1 MSAGLFRPLVR
12 SPLLWAILVGYSNVN
27 FAQISSSV
35 NSPQIEGSAGQQ
47 GTKPFTATVA
57 IREGYDSNPLTQS
70 YQLSSDV
77 QSSTYSSV
85 NPSLG
90 YNYTGLQADL
100 SARYDFQGIYYPSLN
115 QSYDIQYNQT
125 FTGQYTYAFDPRC
138 SITVADNFN
147 FFEQPIA
154 TQFAAGLAPR
164 TNVQGQIIN
173 LGTIKADYRVTDRLS
188 MVTRWNNQIVNSD
201 APSSYSGDLGQ
212 ATISSGSASQNNYM
226 NNGAFQQFRL
236 DFTPETIGTFS
247 IDYQLFDYQS
257 DQNFRDNQQVA
268 FSLGADHTF
277 LPTLFFSGRAG
288 IQLNDNFG
296 AADNEANVGAGG
308 LNSGEQEIGVYPF
321 ASLSSTWNYGQQNSL
336 TAGFSIQIQQST
348 QATASDAES
357 YNLTL
362 NSDHAFT
369 EKLKLVQSLSVQLAI
384 YTPNYSKEES
394 NQIYNALN
402 NPSLNYQGSGQ
413 QTVAS
418 YNCKLSYAFYP
429 YLSAE
434 LGYTF
439 STFQSY
445 FDENNS
451 ESGSYNRNVVYIGVR
466 GTY

>member
-1 MSAGLFRPLVR
+1 MSLGVSRVPIRLL
-12 SPLLWAILVGYSNVN
+12 LLWATVFPPLGIS
-27 FAQISSSV
+27 FA
-35 NSPQIEGSAGQQ
+35 QIEGSAGQQ
-47 GTKPFTATVA
+47 GPKPFTATVA

-70 YQLSSDV
+70 YQSSNDV
-77 QSSTYSSV
+77 NSSKYSSV

-100 SARYDFQGIYYPSLN
+100 SARYDFQGIYFPSLN
-115 QSYDIQYNQT
+115 SSVDIQYNQT
-125 FTGQYTYAFDPRC
+125 FTGQYTYAFDPRF

-147 FFEQPIA
+147 FFEQPIG
-154 TQFAAGLAPR
+154 TQFAAGLAPV
-164 TNVQGQIIN
+164 TNTQGNIIN

-188 MVTRWNNQIVNSD
+188 MVTRWNNQVVNAD
-201 APSSYSGDLGQ
+201 GPASYNNTDGIQ
-212 ATISSGSASQNNYM
+212 SGSAAASNYM

-236 DFTPETIGTFS
+236 DFTPETVGTFS

-257 DQNFRDNQQVA
+257 DENFRDNQQVA

-277 LPTLFFSGRAG
+277 LPALFFSGRAG

-296 AADNEANVGAGG
+296 TNDNPKNVGPGG

-321 ASLSSTWNYGQQNSL
+321 VSLSSTWNHGQQNSL
-336 TAGFSIQIQQST
+336 SAGFSIQIQQST
-348 QATASDAES
+348 QQTSSDSES
-357 YNLTL
+357 YNLNL
-362 NSDHAFT
+362 SSDHAFT
-369 EKLKLVQSLSVQLAI
+369 EKLKLVQTLNIQLALYTPQYDKEQSLAI
-384 YTPNYSKEES
+384 YGG
-394 NQIYNALN
+394 
-402 NPSLNYQGSGQ
+402 YQGSGQ

-439 STFQSY
+439 STYQSY

-451 ESGSYNRNVVYIGVR
+451 NGGSYNRNIVYIGVR

>member
-1 MSAGLFRPLVR
+1 MRRDCIRFNSFLTLFALFLVVTAQN
-12 SPLLWAILVGYSNVN
+12 LLG
-27 FAQISSSV
+27 QI
-35 NSPQIEGSAGQQ
+35 QGSAGQQ
-47 GTKPFTATVA
+47 GPKPFTATVA

-70 YQLSSDV
+70 YQSSTDV

-100 SARYDFQGIYYPSLN
+100 STRYDFQGIYYPSLN

-125 FTGQYTYAFDPRC
+125 FTGQYTYAFDPRF

-154 TQFAAGLAPR
+154 QQFAAGLAPI
-164 TNVQGQIIN
+164 TNTQGSIIN

-188 MVTRWNNQIVNSD
+188 MVTRWNNQVVNSD
-201 APSSYSGDLGQ
+201 IPSSYSDTGGI
-212 ATISSGSASQNNYM
+212 TSGSASQSNYM

-236 DFTPETIGTFS
+236 DFTPETIGTFTV
-247 IDYQLFDYQS
+247 DYQLFDYQS

-268 FSLGADHTF
+268 FTLGADHTF
-277 LPTLFFSGRAG
+277 LPTLFFTGRAG

-296 AADNEANVGAGG
+296 AADNVQNVGSGG

-321 ASLSSTWNYGQQNSL
+321 MSLSSTWNYGQQNSL
-336 TAGFSIQIQQST
+336 SAGFSIQIQQST
-348 QATASDAES
+348 QQTASDSES
-357 YNLTL
+357 YNLNL
-362 NSDHAFT
+362 SSDHAFT
-369 EKLKLVQSLSVQLAI
+369 EKLKLVQTLNVQLAL
-384 YTPNYSKEES
+384 YTPNYNKQQS
-394 NQIYNALN
+394 NLIYNALN
-402 NPSLNYQGSGQ
+402 NPNLQYQGSGQ

-418 YNCKLSYAFYP
+418 YNCKLSYAFFP

-439 STFQSY
+439 STYQSY

-451 ESGSYNRNVVYIGVR
+451 NGGSYNRNVVYIGVR

>member
-1 MSAGLFRPLVR
+1 MSSGVPRLSVR
-12 SPLLWAILVGYSNVN
+12 LLLLWAAVFVPFSIS
-27 FAQISSSV
+27 FA
-35 NSPQIEGSAGQQ
+35 QIEGSAGQQ
-47 GTKPFTATVA
+47 GPKPFTATVA

-70 YQLSSDV
+70 YQSSTDV
-77 QSSTYSSV
+77 NSSTYSSV

-115 QSYDIQYNQT
+115 QSYDIQYNQS
-125 FTGQYTYAFDPRC
+125 FTGQYTYAFDPRL
-138 SITVADNFN
+138 SLTVADNFS
-147 FFEQPIA
+147 FFEQPIG
-154 TQFAAGLAPR
+154 TMFSAGLAPI
-164 TNVQGQIIN
+164 TNVQGNIIN

-188 MVTRWNNQIVNSD
+188 MVTRWNNQLVNSD
-201 APSSYSGDLGQ
+201 GPASYNNNGTG
-212 ATISSGSASQNNYM
+212 IISGSAAASNYM

-296 AADNEANVGAGG
+296 TNDNPKNVGPGG

-336 TAGFSIQIQQST
+336 SAGFSIQIQQST
-348 QATASDAES
+348 QQTSSDSES
-357 YNLTL
+357 YNLNL
-362 NSDHAFT
+362 SSDHAFT
-369 EKLKLVQSLSVQLAI
+369 EKLKLVQTLSVQLAL
-384 YTPNYSKEES
+384 YTPQYDKEQS
-394 NQIYNALN
+394 IAIYGG
-402 NPSLNYQGSGQ
+402 YQGSGQ

-418 YNCKLSYAFYP
+418 YNCKFSYAFYP

-451 ESGSYNRNVVYIGVR
+451 NGGSYNRNVVYIGVR

>member
-1 MSAGLFRPLVR
+1 MSRGYIRFDFFLTLFALF
-12 SPLLWAILVGYSNVN
+12 LVGPVQGLLG
-27 FAQISSSV
+27 QI
-35 NSPQIEGSAGQQ
+35 QGSAGQQ
-47 GTKPFTATVA
+47 GPKPFTATVA

-70 YQLSSDV
+70 YQSSTDV

-100 SARYDFQGIYYPSLN
+100 SARYDFQGIYFPSLN

-125 FTGQYTYAFDPRC
+125 FTGQYTYAFDPRF

-154 TQFAAGLAPR
+154 QQFAAGLAPT
-164 TNVQGQIIN
+164 TNTQGSVIN

-188 MVTRWNNQIVNSD
+188 MVTRWNNQVVNSD
-201 APSSYSGDLGQ
+201 GPASYNNSGGI
-212 ATISSGSASQNNYM
+212 TSGSASQSNYM

-236 DFTPETIGTFS
+236 DFTPETIGTFTV
-247 IDYQLFDYQS
+247 DYQLFDYQS
-257 DQNFRDNQQVA
+257 DQSFRDNQQVA
-268 FSLGADHTF
+268 FTLGADHTF
-277 LPTLFFSGRAG
+277 LPTLFFTGRAG

-296 AADNEANVGAGG
+296 TSDNSKNVGPGG

-321 ASLSSTWNYGQQNSL
+321 VSLSSTWNYGQQNSL

-348 QATASDAES
+348 QQTSSDSES

-362 NSDHAFT
+362 SSDHAFT
-369 EKLKLVQSLSVQLAI
+369 EKLKLVQTLNVQLAL
-384 YTPNYSKEES
+384 YTPQFDKEQS
-394 NQIYNALN
+394 LAIYGG
-402 NPSLNYQGSGQ
+402 YQGSGQ

-418 YNCKLSYAFYP
+418 YNCKFSYAFFP

-451 ESGSYNRNVVYIGVR
+451 NGGSYNRNVVYIGVR

>member
-1 MSAGLFRPLVR
+1 MSAGLLRSLVR
-12 SPLLWAILVGYSNVN
+12 SPLLWVIFIGSSNVS
-27 FAQISSSV
+27 FA
-35 NSPQIEGSAGQQ
+35 QIEGSAGQQ
-47 GTKPFTATVA
+47 GAKPFTATVA
-57 IREGYDSNPLTQS
+57 IREGYDSNPLTSS
-70 YQLSSDV
+70 YQSSNDV

-115 QSYDIQYNQT
+115 SSNDIQYNQT
-125 FTGQYTYAFDPRC
+125 FTGQYTYAFDPRF

-154 TQFAAGLAPR
+154 TQFAAGLAPI
-164 TNVQGQIIN
+164 TNVQGSIIN

-188 MVTRWNNQIVNSD
+188 MVTRWNNQVVNSD
-201 APSSYSGDLGQ
+201 
-212 ATISSGSASQNNYM
+212 GSASYKTDPVTKIITIQSGNQSQSNYM

-236 DFTPETIGTFS
+236 DFTPETIGTFTV
-247 IDYQLFDYQS
+247 DYQLFDYYS
-257 DQNFRDNQQVA
+257 DQTFRDNQQVA
-268 FSLGADHTF
+268 FTLGADHTF
-277 LPTLFFSGRAG
+277 LPTLFFTGRAG

-296 AADNEANVGAGG
+296 TNDNPKNVGAGG
-308 LNSGEQEIGVYPF
+308 LNSGEQEIAVYPF
-321 ASLSSTWNYGQQNSL
+321 VSLSSTWNYGQQNSL
-336 TAGFSIQIQQST
+336 SAGFSIQVQQST
-348 QATASDAES
+348 QATSSDSES
-357 YNLTL
+357 YNLSL
-362 NSDHAFT
+362 SSDHAFT
-369 EKLKLVQSLSVQLAI
+369 EKLKLVQSLNVQLAL
-384 YTPNYSKEES
+384 YTPQYNKEQS
-394 NQIYNALN
+394 IFIYGG
-402 NPSLNYQGSGQ
+402 YQGSGQ
-413 QTVAS
+413 QTVAN

-451 ESGSYNRNVVYIGVR
+451 SGGSYNRNIVYLGVR

>member
-1 MSAGLFRPLVR
+1 MSSGVSRISIRLL
-12 SPLLWAILVGYSNVN
+12 LLWAAVFVPLG
-27 FAQISSSV
+27 ISYA
-35 NSPQIEGSAGQQ
+35 QIEGSAGQQ
-47 GTKPFTATVA
+47 GPKPFTATVA

-70 YQLSSDV
+70 YQSSSDV
-77 QSSTYSSV
+77 NSSTYSSV

-125 FTGQYTYAFDPRC
+125 FTGQYTYAFDPRF
-138 SITVADNFN
+138 SLTVADNFS
-147 FFEQPIA
+147 FFEQPIG
-154 TQFAAGLAPR
+154 TMFSAGLEPV
-164 TNVQGQIIN
+164 TNVQGNIIN
-173 LGTIKADYRVTDRLS
+173 LGTIKADYRLTDRLS
-188 MVTRWNNQIVNSD
+188 MVTRWNNQILNSD
-201 APSSYSGDLGQ
+201 GPASYNNGAIQ
-212 ATISSGSASQNNYM
+212 SGSQAASNYM

-236 DFTPETIGTFS
+236 DFTPETVGTFS

-257 DQNFRDNQQVA
+257 DQSFRDNQQVA

-288 IQLNDNFG
+288 IQLNDNYG
-296 AADNEANVGAGG
+296 TNDNAKNVGPGG

-336 TAGFSIQIQQST
+336 SAGFSIQIQQST
-348 QATASDAES
+348 QSTSSDSES
-357 YNLTL
+357 YNLNL
-362 NSDHAFT
+362 SSDHAFT

-384 YTPNYSKEES
+384 YTPQYNKEQS
-394 NQIYNALN
+394 VLIYGD
-402 NPSLNYQGSGQ
+402 YQGSGQ
-413 QTVAS
+413 QTVAN

-445 FDENNS
+445 FDENNA
-451 ESGSYNRNVVYIGVR
+451 GANSYNRNVVYLGVR

>member
-1 MSAGLFRPLVR
+1 MRRDCIRLNSFLTLFALFLVVTAQD
-12 SPLLWAILVGYSNVN
+12 LLG
-27 FAQISSSV
+27 QI
-35 NSPQIEGSAGQQ
+35 QGSAGQQ
-47 GTKPFTATVA
+47 GPKPFTATVA

-70 YQLSSDV
+70 YQSSTDV

-125 FTGQYTYAFDPRC
+125 FTGQYTYAFDPRF

-154 TQFAAGLAPR
+154 QQFSAGIAPITNTQGSIL
-164 TNVQGQIIN
+164 N

-188 MVTRWNNQIVNSD
+188 MVTRWNNQLVNSD
-201 APSSYSGDLGQ
+201 QPGSYNNAGGVQ
-212 ATISSGSASQNNYM
+212 SGSASQSNYM

-236 DFTPETIGTFS
+236 DFTPETIGTFTV
-247 IDYQLFDYQS
+247 DYQLFDYQN
-257 DQNFRDNQQVA
+257 DQGFRDNQQVA
-268 FSLGADHTF
+268 FTLGADHTF
-277 LPTLFFSGRAG
+277 LPTLFFTGRAG

-296 AADNEANVGAGG
+296 AADNPKTVGPGG
-308 LNSGEQEIGVYPF
+308 LNSGEQEINVYPF
-321 ASLSSTWNYGQQNSL
+321 VSLSSTWNYGQQNSL
-336 TAGFSIQIQQST
+336 SAGFSIQIQQST
-348 QATASDAES
+348 QQTSSDSES
-357 YNLTL
+357 YNLNL
-362 NSDHAFT
+362 SSDHAFT
-369 EKLKLVQSLSVQLAI
+369 EKLKLVQTLNVQLAL
-384 YTPNYSKEES
+384 YTPQYDKD
-394 NQIYNALN
+394 Q
-402 NPSLNYQGSGQ
+402 SLRIFGGYQGSGQ

-418 YNCKLSYAFYP
+418 YNCKLSYAFFP

-439 STFQSY
+439 STYQSY

-451 ESGSYNRNVVYIGVR
+451 NGNSYNRNVVYVGVR

>member
-1 MSAGLFRPLVR
+1 MRRDCIRFNSFLTLFALFLVVTAQN
-12 SPLLWAILVGYSNVN
+12 LLG
-27 FAQISSSV
+27 QI
-35 NSPQIEGSAGQQ
+35 QGSAGHQ
-47 GTKPFTATVA
+47 GPKPFTATVA

-70 YQLSSDV
+70 YQSSTDV

-100 SARYDFQGIYYPSLN
+100 SARYDFQGIYFPSIN

-125 FTGQYTYAFDPRC
+125 FTGQYTYAFDPRF

-147 FFEQPIA
+147 FFEQPLA
-154 TQFAAGLAPR
+154 QQFAAGLAPT
-164 TNVQGQIIN
+164 TNTQGSIIN

-188 MVTRWNNQIVNSD
+188 MVTRWNNQVVNSD
-201 APSSYSGDLGQ
+201 GPSSYNSSGGI
-212 ATISSGSASQNNYM
+212 TSGSASQSNYM

-236 DFTPETIGTFS
+236 DFTPETIGTFTV
-247 IDYQLFDYQS
+247 DYQLFDYQS

-268 FSLGADHTF
+268 FTLGADHTF
-277 LPTLFFSGRAG
+277 LPTLFFTGRAG

-296 AADNEANVGAGG
+296 AADNVQNVGSGG

-321 ASLSSTWNYGQQNSL
+321 VSLSSTWNYGQQNSL
-336 TAGFSIQIQQST
+336 NAGFSIQIQQST
-348 QATASDAES
+348 QATASDSES

-362 NSDHAFT
+362 SSDHAFT
-369 EKLKLVQSLSVQLAI
+369 EKLKLVQTLNVQLAL
-384 YTPNYSKEES
+384 YTPNYNKQQS
-394 NQIYNALN
+394 NLIYNALN
-402 NPSLNYQGSGQ
+402 SPNLQYQGSGQ

-418 YNCKLSYAFYP
+418 YNCKLSYAFFP

-445 FDENNS
+445 FDENNAN
-451 ESGSYNRNVVYIGVR
+451 SGSYNRNVVYIGVR

>member
-1 MSAGLFRPLVR
+1 MSSGDSLIPVRLILFWATIFAPL
-12 SPLLWAILVGYSNVN
+12 G
-27 FAQISSSV
+27 ISYA
-35 NSPQIEGSAGQQ
+35 QIEGSAGQQ
-47 GTKPFTATVA
+47 GPKPFTATVA

-70 YQLSSDV
+70 YQSSTDV
-77 QSSTYSSV
+77 NSSTYSSV

-125 FTGQYTYAFDPRC
+125 FTGQYTYAFDPRF
-138 SITVADNFN
+138 SLTVADNFS
-147 FFEQPIA
+147 FFEQPIG
-154 TQFAAGLAPR
+154 TMFSAGLAPV
-164 TNVQGQIIN
+164 TNTQGNIIN
-173 LGTIKADYRVTDRLS
+173 LGTIKGDYRVTDRLS
-188 MVTRWNNQIVNSD
+188 MVTRWNNQVVNSD
-201 APSSYSGDLGQ
+201 GPASYNNAG
-212 ATISSGSASQNNYM
+212 TIQSGSAATSNYM

-236 DFTPETIGTFS
+236 DFTPETVGTFS

-257 DQNFRDNQQVA
+257 DQSYRDNQQVA

-288 IQLNDNFG
+288 IQLNDNYG
-296 AADNEANVGAGG
+296 TNDNPQNVGPGG

-321 ASLSSTWNYGQQNSL
+321 VSLSSTWNYGQQNSL
-336 TAGFSIQIQQST
+336 SAGFSIQVQQST
-348 QATASDAES
+348 QQTSSDSES
-357 YNLTL
+357 YNLNL
-362 NSDHAFT
+362 SSDHAFT
-369 EKLKLVQSLSVQLAI
+369 EKLKLVQSLNVQLAV
-384 YTPNYSKEES
+384 YTPQYDKEQS
-394 NQIYNALN
+394 LAIYGG
-402 NPSLNYQGSGQ
+402 YQGSGQ

-439 STFQSY
+439 STYQSY

-451 ESGSYNRNVVYIGVR
+451 NGGSYNRNIVYIGVR

>member
-1 MSAGLFRPLVR
+1 MSSGSLRITIRLL
-12 SPLLWAILVGYSNVN
+12 LLWATL
-27 FAQISSSV
+27 FAPLGISFA
-35 NSPQIEGSAGQQ
+35 QIEGSAGQQ
-47 GTKPFTATVA
+47 GPKPFTATVA

-70 YQLSSDV
+70 YQSSTDV
-77 QSSTYSSV
+77 NSSTYSSV

-115 QSYDIQYNQT
+115 QSYDIQYNQS
-125 FTGQYTYAFDPRC
+125 FTGQYTYAFDPRF
-138 SITVADNFN
+138 SLTVADNFS
-147 FFEQPIA
+147 FFEQPIG
-154 TQFAAGLAPR
+154 TMFSAGLAPV
-164 TNVQGQIIN
+164 TNTQGNIIN

-188 MVTRWNNQIVNSD
+188 MVTRWNNQVVNSD
-201 APSSYSGDLGQ
+201 GPASYNNAG
-212 ATISSGSASQNNYM
+212 TIQSGSAATSNYM

-236 DFTPETIGTFS
+236 DFTPETVGTFS

-257 DQNFRDNQQVA
+257 DQSYRDNQQVA

-288 IQLNDNFG
+288 IQLNDNYG
-296 AADNEANVGAGG
+296 TNDNPQNVGPGG

-321 ASLSSTWNYGQQNSL
+321 ASLSSTWNYDQQNSL
-336 TAGFSIQIQQST
+336 SAGFSIQIQQST
-348 QATASDAES
+348 QQTSSDSES
-357 YNLTL
+357 YNLNL
-362 NSDHAFT
+362 SSDHAFT
-369 EKLKLVQSLSVQLAI
+369 EKLKLVQSLNVQLAI
-384 YTPNYSKEES
+384 YTPQYDKEQS
-394 NQIYNALN
+394 LAIYGG
-402 NPSLNYQGSGQ
+402 YQGSGQ

-439 STFQSY
+439 STYQSY

-451 ESGSYNRNVVYIGVR
+451 NAGSYNRNIVYIGVR

>member
-1 MSAGLFRPLVR
+1 MPEGFLRTLVR
-12 SPLLWAILVGYSNVN
+12 SHLLCLILFGSSSAC
-27 FAQISSSV
+27 FAQI
-35 NSPQIEGSAGQQ
+35 QGSAGVV
-47 GTKPFTATVA
+47 GSKPFTATVA

-70 YQLSSDV
+70 YQSSNDV

-100 SARYDFQGIYYPSLN
+100 SARYDFQGIYFPSLN
-115 QSYDIQYNQT
+115 SSNDIQYNQT

-154 TQFAAGLAPR
+154 TQFAAGLAPV
-164 TNVQGQIIN
+164 TNVQGSIIN

-188 MVTRWNNQIVNSD
+188 LVTRWNNQVVNSD
-201 APSSYSGDLGQ
+201 
-212 ATISSGSASQNNYM
+212 GSASYQTDPVTRITTIQSGNQAQSNYM

-236 DFTPETIGTFS
+236 DFNPETVGTFTV
-247 IDYQLFDYQS
+247 DYQLFDYYS
-257 DQNFRDNQQVA
+257 DQTFRDNQQVA
-268 FSLGADHTF
+268 FTLGADHTF
-277 LPTLFFSGRAG
+277 LPTLFFTGRAG

-296 AADNEANVGAGG
+296 TSDNPKNVGPGG
-308 LNSGEQEIGVYPF
+308 LNSGEQEIAVYPF
-321 ASLSSTWNYGQQNSL
+321 VSLSSTWSYGQQNSVS
-336 TAGFSIQIQQST
+336 AGFSIQVQQST
-348 QATASDAES
+348 QATSSDSES
-357 YNLTL
+357 YNLSL
-362 NSDHAFT
+362 SSDHAFT
-369 EKLKLVQSLSVQLAI
+369 EKLKLVQSLNVQLAL
-384 YTPNYSKEES
+384 YTPQYNKEQS
-394 NQIYNALN
+394 ILIYGG
-402 NPSLNYQGSGQ
+402 YQGSGQ
-413 QTVAS
+413 QTVAN

-451 ESGSYNRNVVYIGVR
+451 NGGSYNRNVVYIGVR

>member
-1 MSAGLFRPLVR
+1 MSAGLLRSLVR
-12 SPLLWAILVGYSNVN
+12 SPLLWVIFIGSSNVS
-27 FAQISSSV
+27 FA
-35 NSPQIEGSAGQQ
+35 QIEGSAGQQ
-47 GTKPFTATVA
+47 GAKPFTATVA
-57 IREGYDSNPLTQS
+57 IREGYDSNPLTSS
-70 YQLSSDV
+70 YQSSNDV

-115 QSYDIQYNQT
+115 SSNDIQYNQT
-125 FTGQYTYAFDPRC
+125 FTGQYTYAFDPRF

-154 TQFAAGLAPR
+154 TQFAAGLAPI
-164 TNVQGQIIN
+164 TNVQGSIIN

-188 MVTRWNNQIVNSD
+188 MVTRWNNQVVNSD
-201 APSSYSGDLGQ
+201 
-212 ATISSGSASQNNYM
+212 GSASYKTDPVTKIITIQSGNQSQSNYM

-236 DFTPETIGTFS
+236 DFTPETIGTFTV
-247 IDYQLFDYQS
+247 DYQLFDYYS
-257 DQNFRDNQQVA
+257 DQTFRDNQQVA
-268 FSLGADHTF
+268 FTLGADHTF
-277 LPTLFFSGRAG
+277 LPTLFFTGRAG

-296 AADNEANVGAGG
+296 TNDNPKNVGAGG
-308 LNSGEQEIGVYPF
+308 LNSGEQEIAVYPF
-321 ASLSSTWNYGQQNSL
+321 VSLSSTWNYGQQNSL
-336 TAGFSIQIQQST
+336 SAGFSIQVQQST
-348 QATASDAES
+348 QATSSDSES

-362 NSDHAFT
+362 SSDHAFT
-369 EKLKLVQSLSVQLAI
+369 EKLKLVQTLNVQLAI
-384 YTPNYSKEES
+384 YTPQFDKQQSIF
-394 NQIYNALN
+394 IYGG
-402 NPSLNYQGSGQ
+402 YQGSGQ
-413 QTVAS
+413 QTVAN

-451 ESGSYNRNVVYIGVR
+451 SGGSYNRNIVYLGVR

>member
-1 MSAGLFRPLVR
+1 MSRGHTRFVHFSTLLALF
-12 SPLLWAILVGYSNVN
+12 LVGP
-27 FAQISSSV
+27 AQGLLG
-35 NSPQIEGSAGQQ
+35 QIQGSAGQP
-47 GTKPFTATVA
+47 GPKPFTATVA
-57 IREGYDSNPLTQS
+57 IREGYDSNPLTSS
-70 YQLSSDV
+70 YQLSQDV

-100 SARYDFQGIYYPSLN
+100 SARYDFQGIYFPSLN
-115 QSYDIQYNQT
+115 TSVDIQYNQT
-125 FTGQYTYAFDPRC
+125 FTGQYTYAFDPRF

-154 TQFAAGLAPR
+154 QQFAAGLAPT
-164 TNVQGQIIN
+164 TNTQGSIIN

-188 MVTRWNNQIVNSD
+188 MVTRWNNQVVNSD
-201 APSSYSGDLGQ
+201 GPASYSTTTGGIQ
-212 ATISSGSASQNNYM
+212 SNNNSQSNYM

-236 DFTPETIGTFS
+236 DFTPETIGTFTV
-247 IDYQLFDYQS
+247 DYQLFDYQS

-268 FSLGADHTF
+268 FTLGADHTF
-277 LPTLFFSGRAG
+277 LPTLFFTGRGG

-296 AADNEANVGAGG
+296 TSDNSKNVGPGG

-321 ASLSSTWNYGQQNSL
+321 VSLSSTWNYGQQNSL

-348 QATASDAES
+348 QATSSDSES

-362 NSDHAFT
+362 SSDHAFT
-369 EKLKLVQSLSVQLAI
+369 EKLKLVQTLNVQLAL
-384 YTPNYSKEES
+384 YTPQFDKEQS
-394 NQIYNALN
+394 LAIYGG
-402 NPSLNYQGSGQ
+402 YQGSGQ

-418 YNCKLSYAFYP
+418 YNCKFSYAFFP

-451 ESGSYNRNVVYIGVR
+451 NGGSYNRNVVYLGVR

>member
-1 MSAGLFRPLVR
+1 MSSGVPRLSVR
-12 SPLLWAILVGYSNVN
+12 LLLLWAAVFVPFSIS
-27 FAQISSSV
+27 FA
-35 NSPQIEGSAGQQ
+35 QIEGSAGQQ
-47 GTKPFTATVA
+47 GPKPFTATVA

-70 YQLSSDV
+70 YQSSTDV
-77 QSSTYSSV
+77 NSSTYSSV

-115 QSYDIQYNQT
+115 QSYDIQYNQS
-125 FTGQYTYAFDPRC
+125 FTGQYTYAFDPRF
-138 SITVADNFN
+138 SLTVADNFS
-147 FFEQPIA
+147 FFEQPIG
-154 TQFAAGLAPR
+154 TMFSAGLAPV
-164 TNVQGQIIN
+164 TNTQGNIIN

-188 MVTRWNNQIVNSD
+188 MVTRWNNQVVNSD
-201 APSSYSGDLGQ
+201 GPASYNNAG
-212 ATISSGSASQNNYM
+212 TIQSGSAATSNYM

-236 DFTPETIGTFS
+236 DFTPETVGTFS

-257 DQNFRDNQQVA
+257 DQSYRDNQQVA

-288 IQLNDNFG
+288 IQLNDNYG
-296 AADNEANVGAGG
+296 TNDNPQNVGPGG

-321 ASLSSTWNYGQQNSL
+321 ASLSSTWNYDQQNSL
-336 TAGFSIQIQQST
+336 SAGFSIQIQQST
-348 QATASDAES
+348 QQTSSDSES
-357 YNLTL
+357 YNLNL
-362 NSDHAFT
+362 SSDHAFT
-369 EKLKLVQSLSVQLAI
+369 EKLKLVQSLNVQLAI
-384 YTPNYSKEES
+384 YTPQYDKEQS
-394 NQIYNALN
+394 LAIYGG
-402 NPSLNYQGSGQ
+402 YQGSGQ

-439 STFQSY
+439 STYQSY

-451 ESGSYNRNVVYIGVR
+451 NGGSYNRNIVYIGVR

>member
-1 MSAGLFRPLVR
+1 MSSGVSLIPVRLILFWATIFAPLG
-12 SPLLWAILVGYSNVN
+12 ILY
-27 FAQISSSV
+27 A
-35 NSPQIEGSAGQQ
+35 QIEGSAGQQ
-47 GTKPFTATVA
+47 GPKPFTATVA

-70 YQLSSDV
+70 YQSSTDV
-77 QSSTYSSV
+77 NSSTYSSV

-125 FTGQYTYAFDPRC
+125 FTGQYTYAFDPRF
-138 SITVADNFN
+138 SLTVADNFS
-147 FFEQPIA
+147 FFEQPIG
-154 TQFAAGLAPR
+154 TMFSAGLAPV
-164 TNVQGQIIN
+164 TNTQGNIIN
-173 LGTIKADYRVTDRLS
+173 LGTIKGDYRVTDRLS
-188 MVTRWNNQIVNSD
+188 MVTRWNNQVVNSD
-201 APSSYSGDLGQ
+201 GPASYNNAG
-212 ATISSGSASQNNYM
+212 TIQSGSAATSNYM

-236 DFTPETIGTFS
+236 DFTPETVGTFS

-257 DQNFRDNQQVA
+257 DQSYRDNQQVA

-288 IQLNDNFG
+288 IQLNDNYG
-296 AADNEANVGAGG
+296 TNDNPQNVGPGG

-321 ASLSSTWNYGQQNSL
+321 VSLSSTWNYGQQNSL
-336 TAGFSIQIQQST
+336 SAGFSIQVQQST
-348 QATASDAES
+348 QQTSSDSES
-357 YNLTL
+357 YNLNL
-362 NSDHAFT
+362 SSDHAFT
-369 EKLKLVQSLSVQLAI
+369 EKLKLVQSLNVQLAV
-384 YTPNYSKEES
+384 YTPQYDKEQS
-394 NQIYNALN
+394 LAIYGG
-402 NPSLNYQGSGQ
+402 YQGSGQ

-439 STFQSY
+439 STYQSY

-451 ESGSYNRNVVYIGVR
+451 NGGSYNRNIVYIGVR

>member
-1 MSAGLFRPLVR
+1 MSRGYIRLDSFLILFALFLVVPVQ
-12 SPLLWAILVGYSNVN
+12 SLLG
-27 FAQISSSV
+27 QI
-35 NSPQIEGSAGQQ
+35 QGSAGQQ
-47 GTKPFTATVA
+47 GPKPFTATVA

-70 YQLSSDV
+70 YQSSTDV

-100 SARYDFQGIYYPSLN
+100 SARYDFQGIYFPSLN
-115 QSYDIQYNQT
+115 TSVDIQYNQT
-125 FTGQYTYAFDPRC
+125 FTGQYTYAFDPRF

-154 TQFAAGLAPR
+154 QQFSAGLAPV
-164 TNVQGQIIN
+164 TNTQGSVIN

-188 MVTRWNNQIVNSD
+188 MVTRWNNQVVNSD
-201 APSSYSGDLGQ
+201 GPASYNNTTGAIQ
-212 ATISSGSASQNNYM
+212 SGSASQSNYM

-236 DFTPETIGTFS
+236 DFTPETIGTFTV
-247 IDYQLFDYQS
+247 DYQLFDYQS

-268 FSLGADHTF
+268 FTLGADHTF
-277 LPTLFFSGRAG
+277 LPTLFFTGRGG

-296 AADNEANVGAGG
+296 TNDNSKNVGPGG

-321 ASLSSTWNYGQQNSL
+321 VSLSSTWNYGQQNSL
-336 TAGFSIQIQQST
+336 SAGFSIQIQQST
-348 QATASDAES
+348 QQTSSDSES
-357 YNLTL
+357 YNLNL
-362 NSDHAFT
+362 SADHAFT
-369 EKLKLVQSLSVQLAI
+369 EKLKLVQTLNVQLAL
-384 YTPNYSKEES
+384 YTPQYNKE
-394 NQIYNALN
+394 Q
-402 NPSLNYQGSGQ
+402 SLVIFGGYQGSGQ

-418 YNCKLSYAFYP
+418 YNCKFSYAFFP

-439 STFQSY
+439 STYQSY
-445 FDENNS
+445 FDQNNS
-451 ESGSYNRNVVYIGVR
+451 NGGSYNRNVVYIGVR

>member
-1 MSAGLFRPLVR
+1 MSSGSLRITIRLL
-12 SPLLWAILVGYSNVN
+12 LLWATL
-27 FAQISSSV
+27 FAPLGISFA
-35 NSPQIEGSAGQQ
+35 QIEGSAGQQ
-47 GTKPFTATVA
+47 GPKPFTATVA

-70 YQLSSDV
+70 YQSSTDV
-77 QSSTYSSV
+77 NSSTYSSV

-115 QSYDIQYNQT
+115 QSYDIQYNQR
-125 FTGQYTYAFDPRC
+125 FTGQYTYAFDPRF
-138 SITVADNFN
+138 SLTVADNFS
-147 FFEQPIA
+147 FFEQPIG
-154 TQFAAGLAPR
+154 TMFSAGLAPV
-164 TNVQGQIIN
+164 TNTQGNIIN

-188 MVTRWNNQIVNSD
+188 MVTRWNNQVVNSD
-201 APSSYSGDLGQ
+201 GPASYNNAG
-212 ATISSGSASQNNYM
+212 TIQSGSAATSNYM

-236 DFTPETIGTFS
+236 DFTPETVGTFS

-257 DQNFRDNQQVA
+257 DQSYRDNQQVA

-288 IQLNDNFG
+288 IQLNDNYG
-296 AADNEANVGAGG
+296 TNDNPQNVGPGG

-321 ASLSSTWNYGQQNSL
+321 ASLSSTWNYDQQNSL
-336 TAGFSIQIQQST
+336 SAGFSIQIQQST
-348 QATASDAES
+348 QQTSSDSES
-357 YNLTL
+357 YNLNL
-362 NSDHAFT
+362 SSDHAFT
-369 EKLKLVQSLSVQLAI
+369 EKLKLVQSLNVQLAI
-384 YTPNYSKEES
+384 YTPQYDKEQS
-394 NQIYNALN
+394 LAIYGG
-402 NPSLNYQGSGQ
+402 YQGSGQ

-439 STFQSY
+439 STYQSY

-451 ESGSYNRNVVYIGVR
+451 NAGSYNRNIVYIGVR

>member
-12 SPLLWAILVGYSNVN
+12 SPLFWVILVGFSNVS
-27 FAQISSSV
+27 FA
-35 NSPQIEGSAGQQ
+35 QIEGSAGQQ
-47 GTKPFTATVA
+47 GAKPFTATVA

-70 YQLSSDV
+70 YQSSNDI

-115 QSYDIQYNQT
+115 SSVDIQYNQT
-125 FTGQYTYAFDPRC
+125 FTGQYTYAFDPRF

-147 FFEQPIA
+147 YFEQPIG
-154 TQFAAGLAPR
+154 TQFSAGLAPV
-164 TNVQGQIIN
+164 TNTQGSIIN

-188 MVTRWNNQIVNSD
+188 MVTRWNNQVVNSD
-201 APSSYSGDLGQ
+201 GPASYNNTTGAIQ
-212 ATISSGSASQNNYM
+212 SGSASQSNYM

-236 DFTPETIGTFS
+236 DFTPETVGTFT
-247 IDYQLFDYQS
+247 IDYQLYDYYS
-257 DQNFRDNQQVA
+257 DQTFRDNQQVA
-268 FSLGADHTF
+268 FTLGADHTF
-277 LPTLFFSGRAG
+277 LPTLFFTGRAG

-296 AADNEANVGAGG
+296 TSDNPQNVGPGG
-308 LNSGEQEIGVYPF
+308 LNSGEQEIAVYPF
-321 ASLSSTWNYGQQNSL
+321 VSLSSTWNYGQQNSL
-336 TAGFSIQIQQST
+336 SAGFSIQVQQST
-348 QATASDAES
+348 QATSSDSES
-357 YNLTL
+357 YNLSL
-362 NSDHAFT
+362 SSDHAFT
-369 EKLKLVQSLSVQLAI
+369 EKLKLVQSLSVQLAL
-384 YTPNYSKEES
+384 YTPQYDKEQS
-394 NQIYNALN
+394 ILVYGG
-402 NPSLNYQGSGQ
+402 YQGSGQ

-439 STFQSY
+439 STYQSY

-451 ESGSYNRNVVYIGVR
+451 NGGSYNRNVVYIGVR

>member
-1 MSAGLFRPLVR
+1 M
-12 SPLLWAILVGYSNVN
+12 
-27 FAQISSSV
+27 
-35 NSPQIEGSAGQQ
+35 
-47 GTKPFTATVA
+47 A

-70 YQLSSDV
+70 YQSSTDV

-125 FTGQYTYAFDPRC
+125 FTGQYTYAFDPRF

-154 TQFAAGLAPR
+154 QQFSAGIAPITNTQGSIL
-164 TNVQGQIIN
+164 N

-188 MVTRWNNQIVNSD
+188 MVTRWNNQLVNSD
-201 APSSYSGDLGQ
+201 QPGSYNNAGGVQ
-212 ATISSGSASQNNYM
+212 SGSASQSNYM

-236 DFTPETIGTFS
+236 DFTPETIGTFTV
-247 IDYQLFDYQS
+247 DYQLFDYQN
-257 DQNFRDNQQVA
+257 DQGFRDNQQVA
-268 FSLGADHTF
+268 FTLGADHTF
-277 LPTLFFSGRAG
+277 LPTLFFTGRAG

-296 AADNEANVGAGG
+296 AADNPKTVGPGG
-308 LNSGEQEIGVYPF
+308 LNSGEQEINVYPF
-321 ASLSSTWNYGQQNSL
+321 VSLSSTWNYGQQNSL
-336 TAGFSIQIQQST
+336 SAGFSIQIQQST
-348 QATASDAES
+348 QQTSSDSES
-357 YNLTL
+357 YNLNL
-362 NSDHAFT
+362 SSDHAFT
-369 EKLKLVQSLSVQLAI
+369 EKLKLVQTLNVQLAL
-384 YTPNYSKEES
+384 YTPQYDKD
-394 NQIYNALN
+394 Q
-402 NPSLNYQGSGQ
+402 SLRIFGGYQGSGQ

-418 YNCKLSYAFYP
+418 YNCKLSYAFFP

-439 STFQSY
+439 STYQSY

-451 ESGSYNRNVVYIGVR
+451 NGNSYNRNVVYVGVR

>member
-1 MSAGLFRPLVR
+1 MSRGYIRFDSFLTLFALF
-12 SPLLWAILVGYSNVN
+12 LVGPVQGLLG
-27 FAQISSSV
+27 QI
-35 NSPQIEGSAGQQ
+35 QGSAGQQ
-47 GTKPFTATVA
+47 GPKPFTATVA

-70 YQLSSDV
+70 YQSSTDV

-100 SARYDFQGIYYPSLN
+100 SARYDFQGIYFPSLN
-115 QSYDIQYNQT
+115 TSVDIQYNQT
-125 FTGQYTYAFDPRC
+125 FTGQYTYAFDPRF

-154 TQFAAGLAPR
+154 QQFAAGLAPT
-164 TNVQGQIIN
+164 TNTQGSIIN

-188 MVTRWNNQIVNSD
+188 MVTRWNNQVVNSD
-201 APSSYSGDLGQ
+201 GPASYNNSGGI
-212 ATISSGSASQNNYM
+212 TSGSASQSNYM

-236 DFTPETIGTFS
+236 DFTPETIGTFTV
-247 IDYQLFDYQS
+247 DYQLFDYQS
-257 DQNFRDNQQVA
+257 DQSFRDNQQVA
-268 FSLGADHTF
+268 FTLGADHTF
-277 LPTLFFSGRAG
+277 LPTLFFTGRAG

-296 AADNEANVGAGG
+296 TSDNSKNVGPGG

-321 ASLSSTWNYGQQNSL
+321 VSLSSTWNYGQQNSL

-348 QATASDAES
+348 QQTSSDSES

-369 EKLKLVQSLSVQLAI
+369 EKLKLVQTLNVQLAL
-384 YTPNYSKEES
+384 YTPQFDKEQS
-394 NQIYNALN
+394 LAIYGG
-402 NPSLNYQGSGQ
+402 YQGSGQ

-418 YNCKLSYAFYP
+418 YNCKFSYAFFP

-451 ESGSYNRNVVYIGVR
+451 NGGSYNRNVVYIGVR

>member
-1 MSAGLFRPLVR
+1 MSLGVHRIPARLLFMLGTVFAPLGI
-12 SPLLWAILVGYSNVN
+12 S
-27 FAQISSSV
+27 FA
-35 NSPQIEGSAGQQ
+35 QIEGSAGQQ
-47 GTKPFTATVA
+47 GPKPFTATVA

-70 YQLSSDV
+70 YQSSTDV
-77 QSSTYSSV
+77 NSSTYSSV

-125 FTGQYTYAFDPRC
+125 FTGQYTYAFDPRF
-138 SITVADNFN
+138 SLTVADNFS
-147 FFEQPIA
+147 FFEQPIG
-154 TQFAAGLAPR
+154 TMFSAGLAPI
-164 TNVQGQIIN
+164 TNVQGNIIN

-188 MVTRWNNQIVNSD
+188 MVTRWNNQLVNSD
-201 APSSYSGDLGQ
+201 APASYNNNGTG
-212 ATISSGSASQNNYM
+212 IVSGSAAASNYM

-236 DFTPETIGTFS
+236 DFTPETVGTFS

-257 DQNFRDNQQVA
+257 DQNYRDNQQVA

-288 IQLNDNFG
+288 IQLNDNYG
-296 AADNEANVGAGG
+296 TNDNPQNVGPGG

-336 TAGFSIQIQQST
+336 SAGFSIQIQQST
-348 QATASDAES
+348 QQTSSDSES
-357 YNLTL
+357 YNLNL
-362 NSDHAFT
+362 SSDHAFT
-369 EKLKLVQSLSVQLAI
+369 EKLKLVQSLNVQLAI
-384 YTPNYSKEES
+384 YTPQYDKEQS
-394 NQIYNALN
+394 LAIYRA
-402 NPSLNYQGSGQ
+402 YQGSGQ

-439 STFQSY
+439 STYQSY

-451 ESGSYNRNVVYIGVR
+451 NGNSYNRNIVYIGVR

>member
-1 MSAGLFRPLVR
+1 MSRGYIRFDSFLTLFALFLVVPAQGLL
-12 SPLLWAILVGYSNVN
+12 G
-27 FAQISSSV
+27 QI
-35 NSPQIEGSAGQQ
+35 QGSAGQQ
-47 GTKPFTATVA
+47 GPKPFTATVA

-70 YQLSSDV
+70 YQNSTDV

-100 SARYDFQGIYYPSLN
+100 SARYDFQGIYFPSIN

-125 FTGQYTYAFDPRC
+125 FTGQYTYAFDPRF

-154 TQFAAGLAPR
+154 QQFSAGLAPI
-164 TNVQGQIIN
+164 TNTQGSVIN

-188 MVTRWNNQIVNSD
+188 MVTRWNNQVVNSD
-201 APSSYSGDLGQ
+201 GPASYSGT
-212 ATISSGSASQNNYM
+212 TIQSGSQSQSNYM

-236 DFTPETIGTFS
+236 DFTPETIGTFTV
-247 IDYQLFDYQS
+247 DYQLFDYQS

-268 FSLGADHTF
+268 FTLGADHTF
-277 LPTLFFSGRAG
+277 LPTLFFTGRAG

-296 AADNEANVGAGG
+296 TSDNSNNVGPGG

-321 ASLSSTWNYGQQNSL
+321 VSLSSTWNYGQQNSL
-336 TAGFSIQIQQST
+336 NAGFSIQIQQST
-348 QATASDAES
+348 QATASDSES

-362 NSDHAFT
+362 SSDHAFT
-369 EKLKLVQSLSVQLAI
+369 EKLKLVQTLNVQLAL
-384 YTPNYSKEES
+384 YTPQLDKEQS
-394 NQIYNALN
+394 LAVYNG
-402 NPSLNYQGSGQ
+402 YQGSGQ

-418 YNCKLSYAFYP
+418 YNCKFSYAFFP

-451 ESGSYNRNVVYIGVR
+451 NGGSYNRNVVYLGVR

>member
-1 MSAGLFRPLVR
+1 MSRGYIRFDFFLTLFALF
-12 SPLLWAILVGYSNVN
+12 LVGP
-27 FAQISSSV
+27 AQGLLG
-35 NSPQIEGSAGQQ
+35 QIQGSAGQQ
-47 GTKPFTATVA
+47 GPKPFTATVA

-70 YQLSSDV
+70 YQSSTDV

-100 SARYDFQGIYYPSLN
+100 SARYDFQGIYFPSLN
-115 QSYDIQYNQT
+115 TSVDIQYNQT
-125 FTGQYTYAFDPRC
+125 FTGQYTYAFDPRF

-154 TQFAAGLAPR
+154 QQFAAGLAPT
-164 TNVQGQIIN
+164 TNTQGSIIN

-188 MVTRWNNQIVNSD
+188 MVTRWNNQVVNSD
-201 APSSYSGDLGQ
+201 GPASYSTSTGG
-212 ATISSGSASQNNYM
+212 IESNNNSESNYM

-236 DFTPETIGTFS
+236 DFTPETIGTFTV
-247 IDYQLFDYQS
+247 DYQLFDYQS

-268 FSLGADHTF
+268 FTLGADHTF
-277 LPTLFFSGRAG
+277 LPTLFFTGRGG

-296 AADNEANVGAGG
+296 TSDNSQNVGPGG

-321 ASLSSTWNYGQQNSL
+321 VSLSSTWNYGQQNSL

-348 QATASDAES
+348 QQTSSDSES
-357 YNLTL
+357 YNLSL
-362 NSDHAFT
+362 SSDHAFT
-369 EKLKLVQSLSVQLAI
+369 EKLKLVQTLNVQLAL
-384 YTPNYSKEES
+384 YTPQFDKEQS
-394 NQIYNALN
+394 LAIYGG
-402 NPSLNYQGSGQ
+402 YQGSGQ

-418 YNCKLSYAFYP
+418 YNCKFSYAFFP

-445 FDENNS
+445 FDVNNS
-451 ESGSYNRNVVYIGVR
+451 NGNSYNRNVVYIGVR

>member
-1 MSAGLFRPLVR
+1 MSRGHIRFVHFSTLLALFLVTPAQGLL
-12 SPLLWAILVGYSNVN
+12 G
-27 FAQISSSV
+27 QI
-35 NSPQIEGSAGQQ
+35 QGSAGQP
-47 GTKPFTATVA
+47 GPKPFTATVA
-57 IREGYDSNPLTQS
+57 IREGYDSNPLTSS
-70 YQLSSDV
+70 YQLSQDV

-100 SARYDFQGIYYPSLN
+100 SARYDFQGIYFPSLN
-115 QSYDIQYNQT
+115 TSVDIQYNQT
-125 FTGQYTYAFDPRC
+125 FTGQYTYAFDPRF

-154 TQFAAGLAPR
+154 QQFAAGLAPR
-164 TNVQGQIIN
+164 TNTQGSIIN

-188 MVTRWNNQIVNSD
+188 MVTRWNNQVVNSD
-201 APSSYSGDLGQ
+201 GPASYSTTTGGIQ
-212 ATISSGSASQNNYM
+212 SNNNSQSNYM

-236 DFTPETIGTFS
+236 DFTPETIGTFTV
-247 IDYQLFDYQS
+247 DYQLFDYQS

-268 FSLGADHTF
+268 FTLGADHTF
-277 LPTLFFSGRAG
+277 LPTLFFTGRAG

-296 AADNEANVGAGG
+296 TSDNSKNVGPGG

-321 ASLSSTWNYGQQNSL
+321 VSLSSTWNYGQQNSL

-348 QATASDAES
+348 QATASDSES

-362 NSDHAFT
+362 SSDHAFT
-369 EKLKLVQSLSVQLAI
+369 EKLKLVQTLNVQLAL
-384 YTPNYSKEES
+384 YTPQLDKEQS
-394 NQIYNALN
+394 LAVYNG
-402 NPSLNYQGSGQ
+402 YQGSGQ

-418 YNCKLSYAFYP
+418 YNCKFSYAFFP

-451 ESGSYNRNVVYIGVR
+451 NGGSYNRNVVYLGVR

>member
-1 MSAGLFRPLVR
+1 MSSGISR
-12 SPLLWAILVGYSNVN
+12 SAIRLHLLWATVLVPLG
-27 FAQISSSV
+27 ISYG
-35 NSPQIEGSAGQQ
+35 QIEGSAGQQ
-47 GTKPFTATVA
+47 GPKPFTATVA

-70 YQLSSDV
+70 YQLSTDV
-77 QSSTYSSV
+77 NSSTYSSV

-115 QSYDIQYNQT
+115 QSYDIQYNQS
-125 FTGQYTYAFDPRC
+125 FTGQYTYAFDPRF
-138 SITVADNFN
+138 SVTVADNFS
-147 FFEQPIA
+147 FFEQPIG
-154 TQFAAGLAPR
+154 TMFSAGLAPV
-164 TNVQGQIIN
+164 TNTQGNIIN

-188 MVTRWNNQIVNSD
+188 MVTRWNNQLLNSD
-201 APSSYSGDLGQ
+201 QPASYNGT
-212 ATISSGSASQNNYM
+212 TIQSGSQSQSNYM

-236 DFTPETIGTFS
+236 DFTPETVGTFS

-296 AADNEANVGAGG
+296 AADNETNVSPGG
-308 LNSGEQEIGVYPF
+308 LNSGEQEIGIYPF

-336 TAGFSIQIQQST
+336 AAGFSIQIQQST

-357 YNLTL
+357 YNFTL
-362 NSDHAFT
+362 DSNHAFT
-369 EKLKLVQSLSVQLAI
+369 EKLKLVQTLSVQLAL
-384 YTPNYSKEES
+384 YTPNYSKDQS

-402 NPSLNYQGSGQ
+402 NPNLNFQGSGQ

-445 FDENNS
+445 FDENNANG
-451 ESGSYNRNVVYIGVR
+451 GSYNRNVVYIGVR